1 VRGGPRGGW
10 GAGGGRRRDGGQ
22 HDANGRRSARECTRT
37 LPPCRLGVSRASAD
51 RALSSRQRNRYPGA
65 SARSYRRV
73 GEERSAVPCRAARLP
88 PPVNGTPFSISL
100 FSIRSPPPLPPP
112 SSGLPPTAHRGA
124 RAAPRR
130 VFLKGTQGRLS
141 SAGSG
146 SDKRGHAAPRA
157 SIAVAWGRRMLDA
170 QVSIGTLLPCR
181 FFKSCASMP
190 SLS

>member
-1 VRGGPRGGW
+1 VRGAARGV
-10 GAGGGRRRDGGQ
+10 GGGRWEEEGRGTTRREWTAECARVHEDLAALPPRRLAGECGPRALVAPTESVSWCERAVVQ
-22 HDANGRRSARECTRT
+22 ASGRGAECRAMPRRSFT
-37 LPPCRLGVSRASAD
+37 SAGE
-51 RALSSRQRNRYPGA
+51 RYTFFHFALLYPKSPSS
-65 SARSYRRV
+65 
-73 GEERSAVPCRAARLP
+73 
-88 PPVNGTPFSISL
+88 
-100 FSIRSPPPLPPP
+100 PPP